1 MSRCIA
7 FHSYKGGTGKT
18 TIAANLAGVL
28 AKMGKRVFILDLDMY
43 APGLHTYFGKSPVN
57 DIRNTINDYISG
69 NCEVKDLILDLT
81 PTIKKLDSKESIR
94 GELLGCFSSPERREI
109 LKIDGIKEDKN
120 RIAMLRRFIVL
131 TNELFIKHDA
141 DYIILDSSPG
151 IRFWA
156 INALAV
162 ANDVFLTLKL
172 DDIDIEGT
180 KLIISDILENFREK
194 SNTKYSVLLNRIS
207 GYCTPPPNSEPIRIS
222 DLDYMHST
230 KHIHDEILKKLSD
243 DIHIDTISAIPCY
256 CDIQFSQKEFMTAI
270 EHPTHPF
277 SCEFEKLIKVVDSPD

>member
-1 MSRCIA
+1 M
-7 FHSYKGGTGKT
+7 T
-18 TIAANLAGVL
+18 ANLAGVL

-57 DIRNTINDYISG
+57 DIKNTINDYISG
-69 NCEVKDLILDLT
+69 NCEVKDLIVDLT

-131 TNELFIKHDA
+131 TNDLFIKHDA

-222 DLDYMHST
+222 DLDYKHST

-243 DIHIDTISAIPCY
+243 EIHIDTISAIPCY

-277 SCEFEKLIKVVDSPD
+277 SCEFDKLIKVVDSPD